1 MDAKVIMEK
10 CPPRERLVL
19 PEGCSRP
26 YFYIFILGSLIMGRV
41 LAIDRSLKVCYD
53 RTLANLE
60 GASGCVDN
68 MALTQ
73 PSIAIFR
80 RPARPLYQLCSAEC

>member
-41 LAIDRSLKVCYD
+41 LAIDRSLKVCYN

-60 GASGCVDN
+60 GGSYYPRKRKAENGKMEFS
-68 MALTQ
+68 Q
-73 PSIAIFR
+73 P
-80 RPARPLYQLCSAEC
+80 E